1 MGNFFIV
8 ATPIGN
14 LGDISLRALE
24 ILKNVDF
31 ILCEDTR
38 VTEKLLSH
46 YDIKKPVLSYHQHS
60 ELKRVKDIL
69 DLLKSGKNLALVS
82 DAGTPGIAD
91 PGNKLV
97 SQIIA
102 VGQQAE
108 GVKRGKGATPSSI
121 LPSDGH
127 WRRGGVREVP
137 LSMPGDVNIIP
148 IPGACALTAAASV
161 AGFNMDKFVF
171 MGFPP
176 AKNKR
181 KKFFEKVISS
191 EYPVIFYESTYKIL
205 KALEELKNLSSG
217 LEIAVFRELTKK
229 FETIYRGKIGD
240 VLETLKTGETRGE
253 FAVVVKNR

>member
-24 ILKNVDF
+24 ILKSVDF

-161 AGFNMDKFVF
+161 AGFNMDNLFLWV
-171 MGFPP
+171 FPP
-176 AKNKR
+176 R
-181 KKFFEKVISS
+181 KIKEKSFLKKLLVRSILL
-191 EYPVIFYESTYKIL
+191 FST
-205 KALEELKNLSSG
+205 NQ
-217 LEIAVFRELTKK
+217 LTK
-229 FETIYRGKIGD
+229 F
-240 VLETLKTGETRGE
+240 
-253 FAVVVKNR
+253 